1 MRTFTAAD
9 GLVHVTR
16 LCRVFAVV
24 ALVAPALATDA
35 LAASVFVDGN
45 TDIYYEAGPGERNDL
60 VIFGESAFIRFTD
73 ARAPITAGKRCV
85 SLGPREARCELA
97 GSSNVIV
104 RLHDRSDRVSV
115 ASDCQPNCFD
125 NFLFFYDGPGNDR
138 YVGGD
143 EDDAFDATAR
153 TNGADVFIGGLGVDN
168 AYYGRRGSRVHISLD
183 GRADDGERG
192 EHDNISR
199 DVEEIEAGLGGVTF
213 IGNGRAN
220 WAFSQ
225 NLDWSVSDILIGRGG
240 NDRLFGGVGEDVIR
254 GGPGADRLW
263 GLASSDVLIGGRGN
277 DTIGAGSG
285 NDVLRGGLGVD
296 VLHGSRDND
305 IYYAED
311 GLRDRLRDNFG
322 FDRAWVDARDFVR
335 GIEDLR

>member
-1 MRTFTAAD
+1 
-9 GLVHVTR
+9 
-16 LCRVFAVV
+16 
-24 ALVAPALATDA
+24 
-35 LAASVFVDGN
+35 
-45 TDIYYEAGPGERNDL
+45 
-60 VIFGESAFIRFTD
+60 
-73 ARAPITAGKRCV
+73 
-85 SLGPREARCELA
+85 
-97 GSSNVIV
+97 
-104 RLHDRSDRVSV
+104 
-115 ASDCQPNCFD
+115 
-125 NFLFFYDGPGNDR
+125 
-138 YVGGD
+138 
-143 EDDAFDATAR
+143 
-153 TNGADVFIGGLGVDN
+153 VFIGGLGVDN